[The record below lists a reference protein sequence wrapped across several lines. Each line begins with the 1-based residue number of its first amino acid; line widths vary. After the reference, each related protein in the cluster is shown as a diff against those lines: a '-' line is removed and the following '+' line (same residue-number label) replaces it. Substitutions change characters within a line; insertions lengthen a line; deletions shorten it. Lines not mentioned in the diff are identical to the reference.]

1 MREKEGR
8 SDGEKAMTI
17 REEDKGLKMVV
28 AAPVDLE
35 RWTAADPLRR
45 VFVKYA
51 ISDLIHPTLPSP

>member
-1 MREKEGR
+1 MREREGS

-28 AAPVDLE
+28 AAPANLE

-45 VFVKYA
+45 VFA
-51 ISDLIHPTLPSP
+51 AQLTGTC

>member
-1 MREKEGR
+1 MREREGS

-45 VFVKYA
+45 VFA
-51 ISDLIHPTLPSP
+51 AQLTGTC